1 MGDIGMR
8 GISVEIK
15 VVEMQRVISVGNLGL
30 NITDL
35 AQYYEQ
41 QQMIIQFLQIL
52 QLPTQQSVEKSKHI

>member
-52 QLPTQQSVEKSKHI
+52 QLPTQQSVEKSKQI